1 MRPRS
6 GWAKPLWKK
15 ERPMETQELVA
26 LISRW
31 LHIFSA
37 IALVGGTIF
46 IRFALVP
53 ALAAEG
59 RDGADDSVE
68 SMVYRRWARIVMG
81 AIAWLLITGIYN
93 AAIMMVE
100 YDLGPLYNA
109 LLGIKMLLAVVIFAM
124 ASLLAG
130 RSAVARR
137 LRTRERTW
145 LNLNLLLMIAL
156 VGIAGYLKQMDPP
169 PRTASSNDTAQVDI
183 P

>member
-1 MRPRS
+1 
-6 GWAKPLWKK
+6 
-15 ERPMETQELVA
+15 MENQEWIALV
-26 LISRW
+26 SRW

-53 ALAAEG
+53 SLDASC
-59 RDGADDSVE
+59 RDGTDDPVAAT
-68 SMVYRRWARIVMG
+68 VYRRWARIVMG

-93 AAIMMVE
+93 AAIMAVR

-109 LLGIKMLLAVVIFAM
+109 LLGIKMLLAVVIFAL

-137 LRTRERTW
+137 LRTHERTW
-145 LNLNLLLMIAL
+145 LNLNLLLMVVL

-169 PRTASSNDTAQVDI
+169 PRSAASDRSAQAESE
-183 P
+183 